1 MSPRSHTWECRVAF
15 LSTTSHDMNIVGIL
29 LAAGHSRRFLHGNKL
44 LHPLPSGRPIA
55 QLAAQNLLAALP
67 QSLAVVR
74 PETPKLQA
82 LLRETGLDI
91 LICEPDQQEMA
102 DSLAA
107 AVRQVMFRSTPP
119 DAIVIALADMPFIRP
134 DTITTLAQHLASGVP
149 IVAPTYQGLRGHP
162 VGFSKRFY
170 AELATL
176 QGDEGARSLLRQHVE
191 AIKLVE
197 CDDPGILQDLDTW
210 EDLQRL

>member
-1 MSPRSHTWECRVAF
+1 MSPRSHAWVYRVA
-15 LSTTSHDMNIVGIL
+15 LSHPLRHDMNIIGIL

-44 LHPLPSGRPIA
+44 LHPLPSGLPIA

-74 PETPKLQA
+74 AETPRLPA

-91 LICEPDQQEMA
+91 LTCEPDQQEMA

-107 AVRQVMFRSTPP
+107 AVRQVMFRATPP

-134 DTITTLAQHLASGVP
+134 ETIATLAQQLASGVP

-176 QGDEGARSLLRQHVE
+176 QGDEGARSVLRQHVD
-191 AIKLVE
+191 AITLVE